1 MSENLYFY
9 QCTIDSAHSPK
20 LQMERARR
28 MASTTR
34 SRKSKSI
41 RRFIWSVGM
50 SMHSCSSNSARQDS
64 TNKFFI
70 SCVPDACLLPHPE
83 CDLVSVVVQSFQT
96 SYLFGSN
103 FLNNFLFLI
112 KSDGVW

>member
-64 TNKFFI
+64 TNKLHILCPRCVSLASSRVWPCFSGCAVLSNVLFI
-70 SCVPDACLLPHPE
+70 R
-83 CDLVSVVVQSFQT
+83 
-96 SYLFGSN
+96 
-103 FLNNFLFLI
+103 
-112 KSDGVW
+112 K